1 MPQRRPLPQDDMEAR
16 SHDKLRHL
24 QGVRFAAHQK
34 ELSQADRPRFALLR
48 RLFRLIRG
56 GGD

>member
-1 MPQRRPLPQDDMEAR
+1 MSHRRPLPQDDMEAR

-24 QGVRFAAHQK
+24 QSVRFAAQQR

-48 RLFRLIRG
+48 RIVRAIRG

>member
-1 MPQRRPLPQDDMEAR
+1 MSQRRPLPQDDVEAR

-24 QGVRFAAHQK
+24 QSVRFAAQQK
-34 ELSQADRPRFALLR
+34 ELSQADRPRFAMLR
-48 RLFRLIRG
+48 RIVRFIRG